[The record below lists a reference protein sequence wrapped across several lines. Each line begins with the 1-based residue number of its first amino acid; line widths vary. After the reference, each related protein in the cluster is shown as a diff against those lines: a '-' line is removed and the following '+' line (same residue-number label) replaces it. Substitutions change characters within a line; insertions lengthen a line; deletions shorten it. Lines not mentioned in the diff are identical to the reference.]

1 MPVHVVSFTLI
12 VYFFLSFFVA
22 WCQTDPFQHASQC
35 LCNLSLV
42 LVVQTKQIAS
52 APVMMTAV
60 AAASVCLLLVDLRR
74 RSAGRFTVGRK
85 EGRGKGL
92 KTRGEIPNVEK
103 PGHLALPCFKAPSVN
118 GRGLS
123 NEWQRLKAHYHSLQL
138 QKPLTKM

>member
-1 MPVHVVSFTLI
+1 MLAVHASPCCLI
-12 VYFFLSFFVA
+12 HLDSLFFFILFVA

-85 EGRGKGL
+85 EGRKEGRGKGL
-92 KTRGEIPNVEK
+92 KTRGEIPDAEK
-103 PGHLALPCFKAPSVN
+103 PGKFGP
-118 GRGLS
+118 
-123 NEWQRLKAHYHSLQL
+123 
-138 QKPLTKM
+138 PLF